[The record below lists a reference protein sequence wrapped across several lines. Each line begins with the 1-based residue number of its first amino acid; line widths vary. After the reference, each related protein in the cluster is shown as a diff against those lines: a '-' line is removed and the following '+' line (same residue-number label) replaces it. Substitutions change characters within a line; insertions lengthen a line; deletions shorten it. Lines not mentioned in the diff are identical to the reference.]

1 MNNSAT
7 KLLNTHPKSVSIEL
21 FINQQLT
28 IQSISMNI

>member
-7 KLLNTHPKSVSIEL
+7 KLLITYLKNVSIEL